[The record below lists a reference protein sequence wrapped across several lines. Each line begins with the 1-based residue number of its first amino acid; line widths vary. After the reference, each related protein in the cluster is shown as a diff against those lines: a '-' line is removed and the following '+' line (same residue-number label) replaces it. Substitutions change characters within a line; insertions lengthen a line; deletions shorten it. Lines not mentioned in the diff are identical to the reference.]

1 MNTGNTEIRFKSS
14 LDQISLLFPNMHVSK
29 TCKFTINCRIMNFTH
44 IEATTPFSRR
54 TQSQRQLH
62 IKDMSFQEQ
71 FISRMILLW
80 TNSYQWHFISR
91 ETHVKHTSYQ
101 GKLISR
107 ALHIKTDSL
116 WTNSIVKN
124 TLIFKRNLSQRP
136 LHIKDNFY
144 QAHFISTDVF
154 GPKCCYCT
162 VYAATAYHICHI
174 LLTAILYKG
183 CGYHIN

>member
-1 MNTGNTEIRFKSS
+1 MT
-14 LDQISLLFPNMHVSK
+14 
-29 TCKFTINCRIMNFTH
+29 
-44 IEATTPFSRR
+44 
-54 TQSQRQLH
+54 LH
-62 IKDMSFQEQ
+62 IKG
-71 FISRMILLW
+71 
-80 TNSYQWHFISR
+80 NSCQAHFIS
-91 ETHVKHTSYQ
+91 SYQ

-183 CGYHIN
+183 CGYHINQLRNFTLMLRKTKELDQPIGITYEVTSRTIGITH

>member
-1 MNTGNTEIRFKSS
+1 MQDNEFYSYRSHHSFFKENSITKTTS
-14 LDQISLLFPNMHVSK
+14 YQGYVVSRTIHIKDDSFVDKLLSM
-29 TCKFTINCRIMNFTH
+29 T
-44 IEATTPFSRR
+44 
-54 TQSQRQLH
+54 LH
-62 IKDMSFQEQ
+62 IKG
-71 FISRMILLW
+71 
-80 TNSYQWHFISR
+80 NSCQAHFIS
-91 ETHVKHTSYQ
+91 SYQ